1 MLTTHAAI
9 EGLRS
14 SVTLPASSLSPSA
27 LACFAHWLRVPVNS
41 PGLRAYSSSAM
52 LRSGSVATA
61 LRIGAELGRSQGVDG
76 AALPDRTAVVV
87 HVDETSA
94 SAGHFRAVVVH
105 LDDNGGGGGPYVVS
119 TGSTTR
125 GPGRWSRRAR
135 PPATG
140 LDGLDHPGSVVQPLL
155 DRVPHQLDPVVQ
167 LQLPQRV

>member
-61 LRIGAELGRSQGVDG
+61 LRIGADVGRLQGVWFG
-76 AALPDRTAVVV
+76 RPGPCLPLSSMWTRSA
-87 HVDETSA
+87 EFTSVFVRL
-94 SAGHFRAVVVH
+94 SSIWTTT
-105 LDDNGGGGGPYVVS
+105 GGSG
-119 TGSTTR
+119 
-125 GPGRWSRRAR
+125 
-135 PPATG
+135 G
-140 LDGLDHPGSVVQPLL
+140 LDGLDHP
-155 DRVPHQLDPVVQ
+155 
-167 LQLPQRV
+167 